1 MIVKH
6 RLHDNAPI
14 GGIGSPVAFRRWD
27 SVFFQ
32 DLFLFV
38 STEHDLVY
46 ANHLHDSLEIMWAL
60 AGDCE
65 VFHRGS
71 RFLLRTGDAV
81 AIAPGEV
88 HAGGACQG
96 APFVFASLHVPRRLV
111 ESLVDPDHDGR
122 RARAPLTFLDGRR
135 AAQLY
140 GQLIGGLPSAAT
152 MSDEATCLRDALCGL
167 YSGSTWQ
174 VTLAPT
180 RPDHPAVRRVRA
192 SAARRE
198 FAALD
203 LGVVAEEF
211 GLHPNYLISLF
222 KDAMGLP
229 PHQYQIAHRIDR
241 ARRLLDDELSL
252 STVASTAGFSDQSHF
267 NRFFKRAYAMTP
279 GTYRTQTVPLVA
291 QV

>member
-1 MIVKH
+1 VKH
-6 RLHDNAPI
+6 RLQDNAPLGEV
-14 GGIGSPVAFRRWD
+14 GGPVAFRRWD
-27 SVFFQ
+27 SIFFQ

-46 ANHLHDSLEIMWAL
+46 ANHLHDSMEIMWAL

-65 VFHRGS
+65 VFYRGS

-88 HAGGACQG
+88 HAGGACRG
-96 APFVFASLHVPRRLV
+96 ASFVFASLHVPRQLV
-111 ESLVDPDHDGR
+111 ESLIDPDDHDGR
-122 RARAPLTFLDGRR
+122 RARAPLMFLDGRS

-140 GQLIGGLPSAAT
+140 AQLIGGLPTAAT

-167 YSGSTWQ
+167 YSS
-174 VTLAPT
+174 APSRVALSAT

-198 FAALD
+198 SAALD
-203 LGVVAEEF
+203 LGAVAEEF
-211 GLHPNYLISLF
+211 GLHPHYLISLF
-222 KDAMGLP
+222 KDSMGLP

-241 ARRLLDDELSL
+241 ARCLLDDELSL

-279 GTYRTQTVPLVA
+279 GTYRTQTVPLMA
-291 QV
+291 QT